1 MRIPMWLLAL
11 AVVVACFAA
20 ASVNCGNQNVD
31 VLAEAAKPVDGK
43 ATRGLMDVVVPED
56 HQPTGNGVHVLTPEE
71 IQKLTALRPSVAR

>member
-20 ASVNCGNQNVD
+20 ASVNCGNQEVD

-43 ATRGLMDVVVPED
+43 ATRGLMDVVVPEN
-56 HQPTGNGVHVLTPEE
+56 HRPNGNGVHVLTPEE
-71 IQKLTALRPSVAR
+71 IQKLTTFREGIAR